1 MKSAEAVY
9 YRLVVGLLST
19 FLAIYCFSVLFYV
32 ATSADIGLRCL
43 LTNDDPDSPGLQVRR
58 VLIND
63 FFASEELP
71 AFFGEAPREGD
82 LLLELGDQKIRT
94 FNDYAQAMKKL
105 RTAWRKPGSFDSR
118 VENENPI
125 DIERIYMSLPPVID
139 YYSAQAAE
147 RKYVRIKYKQLATGK
162 TVPCWLGI
170 HSVSSLDV
178 ALSIL
183 WCLLEFAIFAVAALS
198 FYNRPTDHAARLFFA
213 LSFFT
218 LPAFV
223 GGYYWWVIS
232 ESPFLL
238 IPFLYCAILLPV
250 VTLHFFLNYPS
261 RHFVSDRYP
270 YLTLAGLY
278 FVPVLMLTLMT
289 VLVSLVYFSGDAGE
303 SVQLTRSALS
313 WVRYAVDVYIMI
325 SCLYFASTVY
335 FVIEN
340 YRKCTQPSE
349 QKQLQWILIASLL
362 AVPLVFYT
370 VYLSFGDRVGLA
382 LGKGRIPMVVVSLLF
397 MTAYAI
403 GIFRHRLMLLD
414 QIVSKHMLYLL
425 MSQSVT
431 VVYSLLIAVGS
442 LLTVYRGASVP
453 EQLLPFAFFLTVI
466 ILAMGWVKDRVQ
478 SAIDR
483 RFFREKYRL
492 DRAMHQMNSVV
503 AKVADVRS
511 LAEHMLRSCREVLQ
525 VRYSALYLRDG
536 RTHQYELVASV
547 GGTNLPGAFQLDAE
561 SEEQLQ
567 QAGSYQRIASSSKQ
581 HSSHL
586 QQLHREFNSHL
597 MHGFEVDGQLS
608 GIVLLGAKASSS
620 PFSAE
625 DVTFVATIGQMTSV
639 ALQCVRVQQNVSR
652 LDVILQEKVRKIDSQ
667 QRQIA
672 ILQRQVAGKSVE
684 SETVPSP
691 TLLRDQPDF
700 DRGAICG
707 SSPAIIQLIN
717 SARKVSESDS
727 SVLLR
732 GESGT
737 GKELFARAIHM
748 NSKRRGSPLVCV
760 NCAAL
765 SSSLLE
771 SELFGHVKGAFTGAY
786 KDVIGRFQMADG
798 GTLFLDEIGDVPA
811 DVQVKLLRVLQE
823 RQFEPVGSRESVSV
837 DVRLITATHQNLE
850 ELIEQGRFRE
860 DLYYRLNVITLRLP
874 PLRER
879 KEDIFE
885 LSLEFLSEATRQ
897 AGKQISEIDD
907 LAFRALLN
915 YDWPGNI
922 RELQNAIHRA
932 VVLAETDCILLENL
946 PLEVQQSGT
955 ESIAIALES
964 QAKPVQEKRTPVSQR
979 SQVVSPPP
987 NQKETVAASGVDE
1000 RELLLEALQASSGN
1014 KSQAA
1019 RMLDMPR
1026 STFYSKMK
1034 KYGLDDL

>member
-1 MKSAEAVY
+1 MKNNETVY
-9 YRLVVGLLST
+9 YRLVVGLLSA
-19 FLAIYCFSVLFYV
+19 FLASYCFSVLFYV
-32 ATSADIGLRCL
+32 ATSADVGLRCL
-43 LTNDDPDSPGLQVRR
+43 LTNDDYDSQGLQIRR
-58 VLIND
+58 FLINEISS
-63 FFASEELP
+63 SEDLP
-71 AFFGEAPREGD
+71 AVFGEPPVEGD
-82 LLLELGDQKIRT
+82 FLLKLGDQEIRS

-105 RTAWRKPGSFDSR
+105 RAAWRKAGPFDSR

-125 DIERIYMSLPPVID
+125 DIERSYISLPPVINYFSD
-139 YYSAQAAE
+139 KSAE
-147 RKYVRIKYKQLATGK
+147 RKYVRVEYKQFATGD
-162 TVPCWLGI
+162 TVQCWLGI
-170 HSVSSLDV
+170 HSLSSIDV

-183 WCLLEFAIFAVAALS
+183 WCLLEFAILAVAALS

-232 ESPFLL
+232 ESLFLS

-261 RHFVSDRYP
+261 RHFISDKHP
-270 YLTLAGLY
+270 YLSLAGLY
-278 FVPVLMLTLMT
+278 FIPLFMLGLMT
-289 VLVSLVYFSGDAGE
+289 VLMSLVHFSGSDAE
-303 SVQLTRSALS
+303 SVQLARAALS
-313 WVRYAVDVYIMI
+313 WIRYAVDIYIMI
-325 SCLYFASTVY
+325 SCLYFAASVY
-335 FVIEN
+335 FVIDN
-340 YRKCTQPSE
+340 YRKCTQPAE
-349 QKQLQWILIASLL
+349 RKQLQWILIASLL
-362 AVPLVFYT
+362 ATPLVFYA
-370 VYLSFGDRVGLA
+370 VYLSFGDRAGLA

-414 QIVSKHMLYLL
+414 QIISKHVIYML

-431 VVYSLLIAVGS
+431 VVYSLVIAVGS

-466 ILAMGWVKDRVQ
+466 ILAMGWVKDRAQ

-525 VRYSALYLRDG
+525 VRYSALYLRDS
-536 RTHQYELVASV
+536 RTHQYELIASV
-547 GGTNLPGAFQLDAE
+547 GGTGLPGTFQLDE
-561 SEEQLQ
+561 KSEEQLQ

-586 QQLHREFNSHL
+586 QQLHRDFNSQL

-652 LDVILQEKVRKIDSQ
+652 LDVILQEKVRKIESQ

-672 ILQRQVAGKSVE
+672 ILQRQVAGNSTEGEVVDPPKVFQE
-684 SETVPSP
+684 H
-691 TLLRDQPDF
+691 QDF
-700 DRGAICG
+700 DQGDICG
-707 SSPAIIQLIN
+707 SSPAVIQLIN
-717 SARKVSESDS
+717 SAKKVAASDS

-737 GKELFARAIHM
+737 GKELFARAIHL
-748 NSKRRGSPLVCV
+748 NSKRSSSPLVSV

-811 DVQVKLLRVLQE
+811 DIQVKLLRVLQE
-823 RQFEPVGSRESVSV
+823 RQFEPVGSRESISV

-850 ELIEQGRFRE
+850 KLIEQGRFRE

-897 AGKQISEIDD
+897 AGKQINEIDD

-915 YDWPGNI
+915 YNWPGNI
-922 RELQNAIHRA
+922 RELHNAIHRA
-932 VVLAETDCILLENL
+932 VVLAETDCLLLENL

-955 ESIAIALES
+955 QSISTALES
-964 QAKPVQEKRTPVSQR
+964 SVEPAQKKLLISPGGN
-979 SQVVSPPP
+979 QVFLNDSVHSEVDS
-987 NQKETVAASGVDE
+987 NSEIDE
-1000 RELLLEALQASSGN
+1000 RTILLEALQASSGN
-1014 KSQAA
+1014 KSKAA

-1034 KYGLDDL
+1034 KYGLNDS

>member
-1 MKSAEAVY
+1 MKNNEAVY

-43 LTNDDPDSPGLQVRR
+43 LTNDDPASEGLQIRR
-58 VLIND
+58 FLID
-63 FFASEELP
+63 DISSSEDLP
-71 AFFGEAPREGD
+71 ALFGFSPAEGD
-82 LLLELGDQKIRT
+82 FLLELGDQKINS
-94 FNDYAQAMKKL
+94 FNDYTLAMKKL
-105 RTAWRKPGSFDSR
+105 RSAWRKAGSFDSR

-125 DIERIYMSLPPVID
+125 DIERSYISLPPVID
-139 YYSAQAAE
+139 YFSAQSAE
-147 RKYVRIKYKQLATGK
+147 RKYVRVKFKQSATGE
-162 TVPCWLGI
+162 TVQCWLGI
-170 HSVSSLDV
+170 HSLSSIDV

-183 WCLLEFAIFAVAALS
+183 WCLLEFAIFAVAAIS
-198 FYNRPTDHAARLFFA
+198 FYHRPTDHAARLFFA

-223 GGYYWWVIS
+223 GGYYWWVVS
-232 ESPFLL
+232 ESLFLSV
-238 IPFLYCAILLPV
+238 PFLYCAILLPV

-261 RHFVSDRYP
+261 RHFISDQHP

-278 FVPVLMLTLMT
+278 FIPVLMLGLMT
-289 VLVSLVYFSGDAGE
+289 LLMGLVHFSGSGE
-303 SVQLTRSALS
+303 DSVQLARAALG
-313 WVRYAVDVYIMI
+313 WIRNAVDIYIMI
-325 SCLYFASTVY
+325 SCLYFAVGVY

-340 YRKCTQPSE
+340 YRKCTQPAE
-349 QKQLQWILIASLL
+349 RKQLQWILIASLL
-362 AVPLVFYT
+362 ATPLVFYA
-370 VYLSFGDRVGLA
+370 VYLSFGDRAGLA

-414 QIVSKHMLYLL
+414 QIISKHVLYML

-536 RTHQYELVASV
+536 RTHQYELIASV
-547 GGTNLPGAFQLDAE
+547 GGSELPGTFQLDEE

-581 HSSHL
+581 HSSRL
-586 QQLHREFNSHL
+586 QQLHREFNSQL

-608 GIVLLGAKASSS
+608 GIVLLGAKASAS

-652 LDVILQEKVRKIDSQ
+652 LDLILQEKVRKIESQ

-672 ILQRQVAGKSVE
+672 ILQRQVTGNTT
-684 SETVPSP
+684 ETEVIDPP
-691 TLLRDQPDF
+691 KVFQEQQDF
-700 DRGAICG
+700 DQGDIRG

-717 SARKVSESDS
+717 SAKKVAASDS

-737 GKELFARAIHM
+737 GKELFARAIHL
-748 NSKRRGSPLVCV
+748 NSKRRDSPLVSV

-786 KDVIGRFQMADG
+786 KDVVGRFQMADG
-798 GTLFLDEIGDVPA
+798 GTLFLDEIGDVPP
-811 DVQVKLLRVLQE
+811 DIQVKLLRVLQE
-823 RQFEPVGSRESVSV
+823 RQFEPVGSRESISV

-850 ELIEQGRFRE
+850 KLIEQGRFRE

-897 AGKQISEIDD
+897 AGKQIYEIDD

-922 RELQNAIHRA
+922 RELHNAIHRA
-932 VVLAETDCILLENL
+932 VVLAETDCLLLENL

-955 ESIAIALES
+955 QSIAVALDS
-964 QAKPVQEKRTPVSQR
+964 YAVPSQEKLLIAPNSGRVSPVS
-979 SQVVSPPP
+979 SELAESDSDT
-987 NQKETVAASGVDE
+987 ELDE
-1000 RELLLEALQASSGN
+1000 KSLLLEALQASGGN
-1014 KSQAA
+1014 KSKAA

-1034 KYGLDDL
+1034 KYGLNDH

>member
-1 MKSAEAVY
+1 MKNNEHVY
-9 YRLVVGLLST
+9 YRLIAGLLST
-19 FLAIYCFSVLFYV
+19 LLAVYCFSVLFYV

-43 LTNDDPDSPGLQVRR
+43 LTNDDFDSQGLQIRR
-58 VLIND
+58 FLKND
-63 FFASEELP
+63 ISSSEDLP
-71 AFFGEAPREGD
+71 TLFGSPPVEGD
-82 LLLELGDQKIRT
+82 LLLELGGQEIKS
-94 FNDYAQAMKKL
+94 FNDYTHAMRKL
-105 RTAWRKPGSFDSR
+105 RSAWHKAGSFDSR

-125 DIERIYMSLPPVID
+125 DIERSYRSLPPVIEYFSD
-139 YYSAQAAE
+139 QAAE
-147 RKYVRIKYKQLATGK
+147 RKYVRVKFKQLATGN
-162 TVPCWLGI
+162 TVQCWLGI
-170 HSVSSLDV
+170 HSLSSVDV
-178 ALSIL
+178 VLSIL
-183 WCLLEFAIFAVAALS
+183 WCLLEFAILAVAALS

-223 GGYYWWVIS
+223 GGYYWWVVS
-232 ESPFLL
+232 ESLL
-238 IPFLYCAILLPV
+238 LSVPFLYCAILLPV
-250 VTLHFFLNYPS
+250 VTLHFFLNYPT
-261 RHFVSDRYP
+261 RHVISDKHP
-270 YLTLAGLY
+270 YLSLIGLY
-278 FVPVLMLTLMT
+278 FIPVIMLGLMT
-289 VLVSLVYFSGDAGE
+289 VLMGIVHFLGTEADSVRLVRA
-303 SVQLTRSALS
+303 ALG
-313 WVRYAVDVYIMI
+313 WIRYLADIYIMI
-325 SCLYFASTVY
+325 SCLYFAASVY
-335 FVIEN
+335 FVIDN
-340 YRKCTQPSE
+340 YRKCTQPAE

-362 AVPLVFYT
+362 ATPLVFYT

-414 QIVSKHMLYLL
+414 QIISKHVLYML
-425 MSQSVT
+425 MSQSVM
-431 VVYSLLIAVGS
+431 VVYSLFITIGS

-453 EQLLPFAFFLTVI
+453 EQLLPFAFFLMVI
-466 ILAMGWVKDRVQ
+466 ILAMGWVKDRTQ

-525 VRYSALYLRDG
+525 VRFSALYLRDG
-536 RTHQYELVASV
+536 RTHQYELIASV
-547 GGTNLPGAFQLDAE
+547 GATTLPGIFQLNGE

-567 QAGSYQRIASSSKQ
+567 LTGSCQRIASSSKQ
-581 HSSHL
+581 NSSHL
-586 QQLHREFNSHL
+586 QELHREFNSHL

-608 GIVLLGAKASSS
+608 GIVLLGAKVSSS

-625 DVTFVATIGQMTSV
+625 DITFVTTIGQMTGV

-652 LDVILQEKVRKIDSQ
+652 LDGILQEKVRKIENQ
-667 QRQIA
+667 ERQIA
-672 ILQRQVAGKSVE
+672 ILQRQVAGNITENEVVA
-684 SETVPSP
+684 ET
-691 TLLRDQPDF
+691 TLYQEHQDF
-700 DRGAICG
+700 DQGDICG
-707 SSPAIIQLIN
+707 SSPAVIQLIN
-717 SARKVSESDS
+717 SAKKVAASES

-737 GKELFARAIHM
+737 GKELFARAIHL
-748 NSKRRGSPLVCV
+748 NSKRGKSPLVTV

-786 KDVIGRFQMADG
+786 KDVVGRFQMADG
-798 GTLFLDEIGDVPA
+798 GTLFLDEIGDVPL

-823 RQFEPVGSRESVSV
+823 RQFEPVGSRESISV
-837 DVRLITATHQNLE
+837 DVRLITATHQDLE
-850 ELIEQGRFRE
+850 KLIQQGRFRE

-885 LSLEFLSEATRQ
+885 LSLEFLSEATRNTS
-897 AGKQISEIDD
+897 KQINEIDD

-922 RELQNAIHRA
+922 RELHNAIHRA

-946 PLEVQQSGT
+946 PLEIQQSGT
-955 ESIAIALES
+955 SSISTALES
-964 QAKPVQEKRTPVSQR
+964 FAKPAQEKLLPSAVAQKVLVS
-979 SQVVSPPP
+979 
-987 NQKETVAASGVDE
+987 TDE
-1000 RELLLEALQASSGN
+1000 PEANSDPAIHEKRLLIEALQASSGN
-1014 KSQAA
+1014 KAKAA

-1026 STFYSKMK
+1026 STFYGKLK
-1034 KYGLDDL
+1034 KYDLNGG